1 MLSKL
6 CQRDEMGLIF
16 THVIV
21 ITTWK
26 NFIVANLQ
34 QSAIY
39 QPDNK
44 LWISLLLSYYL
55 DHLMFDFP
63 KLFMFSGVVPF
74 CQIQSMRKDNLKQ
87 KREKLSV

>member
-1 MLSKL
+1 MLMLSKR

-21 ITTWK
+21 ITTLK

-34 QSAIY
+34 QSTIY
-39 QPDNK
+39 QPYNK

-55 DHLMFDFP
+55 ESLN
-63 KLFMFSGVVPF
+63 V
-74 CQIQSMRKDNLKQ
+74 
-87 KREKLSV
+87 